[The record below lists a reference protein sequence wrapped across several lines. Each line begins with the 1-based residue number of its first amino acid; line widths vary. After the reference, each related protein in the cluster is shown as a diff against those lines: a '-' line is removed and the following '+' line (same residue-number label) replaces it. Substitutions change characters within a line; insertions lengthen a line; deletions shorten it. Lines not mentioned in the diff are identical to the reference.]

1 MTGAQASACRDG
13 SCPGYAGSTIIA
25 ENLKSR
31 NRERDHA
38 KEDRC
43 KTQNAFY
50 TGWGSAARAPVSD
63 IGPDRARQGKFGPVA
78 AAARPIGRG
87 RRRHRSA
94 GGRPM
99 RAPCVSRT
107 MILAPARHTINSNEC
122 CYHILCTAF
131 RTGSG
136 FWTAAPWFDKD
147 SQVLRAIMGGISTA
161 GGMCRADGNLCRCP
175 SGTEFRHQFPAAA
188 SHLSLIH
195 I

>member
-1 MTGAQASACRDG
+1 MQKKTGAKRRMHFTPLG
-13 SCPGYAGSTIIA
+13 LRG
-25 ENLKSR
+25 
-31 NRERDHA
+31 
-38 KEDRC
+38 
-43 KTQNAFY
+43 
-50 TGWGSAARAPVSD
+50 RAPVSD

-175 SGTEFRHQFPAAA
+175 SGTEFRHQFPAARLTA
-188 SHLSLIH
+188 AAAGCPPPHFVSPSARRSARWGPFLFLLPSPRRLPGLLSA
-195 I
+195 